1 MTFHNPGAAHML
13 AAIFRSA
20 TLHFVPAATDYL
32 ARADALVD
40 ALAHL
45 DRLKRAAVRS
55 GTTGNGEPLLTALEA
70 IEADLCDRIE
80 EILSR
85 GPLPDDLP
93 GETPD
98 LVTVSVL
105 NAWRLNSRWLA
116 FGDRVEVPPG
126 VAGWLRDHGKA
137 KQIKTQQ
144 NEAETWQK

>member
-93 GETPD
+93 CETPD
-98 LVTVSVL
+98 LVTVSTVNTWVL
-105 NAWRLNSRWLA
+105 AGRIIRP
-116 FGDRVEVPPG
+116 GDRASVPPG
-126 VAGWLRDHGKA
+126 VASWLRDHGKA